1 MSDANQPM
9 DKHDEDKP
17 RVVESASATTSPD
30 NQAGAA
36 PVVITVVVLAL
47 LAALGCAVVGGVM
60 KVAELAAAY
69 DGSAYG
75 TDPGEYG
82 IDEDSLDELRDLL
95 GGDTSDTELSSDN
108 VFDVDLDCLYESVSD
123 YVFSSDYSGS
133 QNSVAE
139 YVKAFAKVDDD
150 ATDQVVSH
158 VRAAAAATDDETR
171 ADELSQAAEVCEQ
184 AKADIEAIELP
195 ARETVTGDRA
205 EEILE
210 DLEQARADTSE
221 RWEAFGQIIAIMA
234 SPSGHYESELE
245 TLDGKAGSVT
255 LIAIDL
261 SNALYTSS
269 TYK

>member
-9 DKHDEDKP
+9 DKGDEAKP

-47 LAALGCAVVGGVM
+47 LAVIGCGIVGGAM
-60 KVAELAAAY
+60 KVAQLAAAY
-69 DGSAYG
+69 DSNSYG
-75 TDPGEYG
+75 TDPGDYG
-82 IDEDSLDELRDLL
+82 IDEDSLDDLRDLL
-95 GGDTSDTELSSDN
+95 GGDTSDTELTSDN
-108 VFDVDLDCLYESVSD
+108 VFDVDLDCLYESVSS

-133 QNSVAE
+133 QSSVAE
-139 YVKAFAKVDDD
+139 YVKAFAKADGD

-171 ADELSQAAEVCEQ
+171 AGELAQAAEVCEQ

-195 ARETVTGDRA
+195 ARETVTGDHA
-205 EEILE
+205 EDILE
-210 DLEQARADTSE
+210 NLQQARSDTSE
-221 RWEAFGQIIAIMA
+221 RWEAFGQIVAIMA
-234 SPSGHYESELE
+234 SPAGHYESELE
-245 TLDGKAGSVT
+245 ALDGKAGCVT

-261 SNALYTSS
+261 ADALSTSAN
-269 TYK
+269 YK